1 MNQPLR
7 FLLRALAALLAFVF
21 FLPAQ
26 AAEAPLKVVASFS
39 ILADMVKVVG
49 GDAVSVS
56 MLVGPDGDAHVFEPR
71 PADARRGAS
80 ADLVVMNGLDFEG
93 WMTRLIRSAGYRGK
107 VVIASQG
114 VKPRLMAEGH
124 DHSHGH
130 DHAQGHGA
138 DEAHGEADPHAW
150 QDLAN
155 GIIYVENL
163 RAALV
168 AARPAH
174 AAAIN
179 ARAAAY
185 VARLRETDAFVRET
199 LARVPEAQ
207 RRVITSH
214 DAFGYFGA
222 AYGLELLSPQ
232 GRSTGSEASAADVAR
247 LIRQMKAREVR
258 AVFVENISN
267 PRMVERIA
275 REGGGVIG
283 GRLYSDALSAGPEA
297 DSYLKM
303 FRHNATEL
311 ARAMLA
317 R

>member
-1 MNQPLR
+1 MNMPVR
-7 FLLRALAALLAFVF
+7 FLLRLGAALLACFCL
-21 FLPAQ
+21 LPAR
-26 AAEAPLKVVASFS
+26 AADAPLKVVASFS
-39 ILADMVKVVG
+39 ILADMVRAVG

-71 PADARRGAS
+71 PADARRVAG
-80 ADLVVMNGLDFEG
+80 ADLVVVNGLDFEG

-107 VVIASQG
+107 VVVASRG
-114 VKPRLMAEGH
+114 VTPRRMAEA
-124 DHSHGH
+124 H
-130 DHAQGHGA
+130 DHAHGPA
-138 DEAHGEADPHAW
+138 GEAAHGSVDPHAW

-155 GIIYVENL
+155 GMVYVENL

-168 AARPAH
+168 EARPAQ
-174 AAAIN
+174 AGAIN

-185 VARLRETDAFVRET
+185 AAQLREMDAFVRET
-199 LARVPEAQ
+199 LARVPRAQ

-232 GRSTGSEASAADVAR
+232 GRSTESEASAADVAR
-247 LIRQMKAREVR
+247 LIRQMKAHQVR

-275 REGGGVIG
+275 REGGGVVG
-283 GRLYSDALSAGPEA
+283 GRLYSDALSADPEA

-303 FRHNATEL
+303 FRHNATVL
-311 ARAMLA
+311 AGAMLA